1 MSPLRA
7 GTRATYS
14 CGTTLLDGQNPPTS
28 RMQSHS
34 HALTLVTASQDT
46 RKAHKRTRQN
56 RSASSNGTSLPHR
69 FCIASAPLPH
79 RFHIASTPLPHRF
92 RTASTSLPHRF
103 CIASAPLPH
112 RFHTASTSLPHRFCI
127 ASAPLLH
134 RFRTASAPLT
144 DGGNAQRASFSR
156 ALVSPF
162 DRPLLRRILSNAGS
176 LWALCPPLSLT
187 QRFIPVYNAFFYL
200 SIHFFKVFKR
210 RLKASA

>member
-1 MSPLRA
+1 MQ
-7 GTRATYS
+7 
-14 CGTTLLDGQNPPTS
+14 GQEQQTPAVPPCLTDKNPPTS

-46 RKAHKRTRQN
+46 RKAHKHRQN
-56 RSASSNGTSLPHR
+56 RSASSNGT
-69 FCIASAPLPH
+69 
-79 RFHIASTPLPHRF
+79 
-92 RTASTSLPHRF
+92 
-103 CIASAPLPH
+103 
-112 RFHTASTSLPHRFCI
+112 
-127 ASAPLLH
+127 PLLH
-134 RFRTASAPLT
+134 RFRTASAPLPRRFRTASASLPRRFRTASASLT

-200 SIHFFKVFKR
+200 SILF
-210 RLKASA
+210 

>member
-56 RSASSNGTSLPHR
+56 RSASSNGTSL
-69 FCIASAPLPH
+69 
-79 RFHIASTPLPHRF
+79 
-92 RTASTSLPHRF
+92 
-103 CIASAPLPH
+103 
-112 RFHTASTSLPHRFCI
+112 
-127 ASAPLLH
+127 LH
-134 RFRTASAPLT
+134 RFRTASASLT

-200 SIHFFKVFKR
+200 SILF
-210 RLKASA
+210 LKFLKGV

>member
-56 RSASSNGTSLPHR
+56 RSASSNGTSLLHR
-69 FCIASAPLPH
+69 FC
-79 RFHIASTPLPHRF
+79 
-92 RTASTSLPHRF
+92 TASTSLLHRF
-103 CIASAPLPH
+103 C
-112 RFHTASTSLPHRFCI
+112 TASTSL
-127 ASAPLLH
+127 LH
-134 RFRTASAPLT
+134 RFHAASASLT

-200 SIHFFKVFKR
+200 SILF
-210 RLKASA
+210 

>member
-69 FCIASAPLPH
+69 FHIASASLPH
-79 RFHIASTPLPHRF
+79 RFHAASALLLHRF
-92 RTASTSLPHRF
+92 CTASTSLLNRF
-103 CIASAPLPH
+103 HAASA
-112 RFHTASTSLPHRFCI
+112 S
-127 ASAPLLH
+127 
-134 RFRTASAPLT
+134 LT

-200 SIHFFKVFKR
+200 SILF
-210 RLKASA
+210 LKFLKGV

>member
-69 FCIASAPLPH
+69 FHIASA
-79 RFHIASTPLPHRF
+79 PLPHRF
-92 RTASTSLPHRF
+92 RTASTSL
-103 CIASAPLPH
+103 LH
-112 RFHTASTSLPHRFCI
+112 RFHA
-127 ASAPLLH
+127 ASA
-134 RFRTASAPLT
+134 SLT

-200 SIHFFKVFKR
+200 SILF
-210 RLKASA
+210 LKFLKGV

>member
-79 RFHIASTPLPHRF
+79 RF

-103 CIASAPLPH
+103 H
-112 RFHTASTSLPHRFCI
+112 I

-134 RFRTASAPLT
+134 RFCTASTPLPHRFHAASASLT

-187 QRFIPVYNAFFYL
+187 QRFTPVYNAFFYL
-200 SIHFFKVFKR
+200 SILF
-210 RLKASA
+210 LKFLKGV

>member
-56 RSASSNGTSLPHR
+56 RSASSNGTSL
-69 FCIASAPLPH
+69 L
-79 RFHIASTPLPHRF
+79 HRF
-92 RTASTSLPHRF
+92 RTAS
-103 CIASAPLPH
+103 AS
-112 RFHTASTSLPHRFCI
+112 
-127 ASAPLLH
+127 LLH
-134 RFRTASAPLT
+134 RFRTASASLT

-200 SIHFFKVFKR
+200 SILF
-210 RLKASA
+210 LKFLKGV

>member
-69 FCIASAPLPH
+69 FCIASAPLLH
-79 RFHIASTPLPHRF
+79 RFCIASTPLPHRF
-92 RTASTSLPHRF
+92 
-103 CIASAPLPH
+103 C
-112 RFHTASTSLPHRFCI
+112 
-127 ASAPLLH
+127 
-134 RFRTASAPLT
+134 TASASLT

-200 SIHFFKVFKR
+200 SILF
-210 RLKASA
+210 LKFLKGV

>member
-79 RFHIASTPLPHRF
+79 RFCTASASLPHRF
-92 RTASTSLPHRF
+92 R
-103 CIASAPLPH
+103 IASA
-112 RFHTASTSLPHRFCI
+112 S
-127 ASAPLLH
+127 
-134 RFRTASAPLT
+134 LT

-200 SIHFFKVFKR
+200 SILF
-210 RLKASA
+210 LKFLKGV

>member
-69 FCIASAPLPH
+69 FHAASALLLHRFCTASTSLPH
-79 RFHIASTPLPHRF
+79 RFRTTSTPLPHRF
-92 RTASTSLPHRF
+92 CTASTSLPHRF
-103 CIASAPLPH
+103 C
-112 RFHTASTSLPHRFCI
+112 TASTS
-127 ASAPLLH
+127 LLH
-134 RFRTASAPLT
+134 RFRTDSASLT

-200 SIHFFKVFKR
+200 SILF
-210 RLKASA
+210 LKFLKGV